1 MPVEFWRE
9 VVDRVAAEA
18 PDTLLLAEAFWL
30 MEGYF
35 VRTLGMHRVYNS
47 AFMNMLRDE
56 DNAKYRSVMK
66 NTLEFDPEILK
77 RFVNFM
83 NNPDERT
90 AVEQFG
96 KGDKYFGICTV
107 MATMPGLP
115 MFGHGQIEGFTEKYG
130 MEFREAILGRELQ
143 TNTSSRRHEREI
155 FPLLHRRYLFAG
167 VENFLLYDFFT
178 PEGTVNEDVFAY
190 SNRAGD
196 ERALVVYHNKFA
208 STSGWIRTSAAYSAK
223 SGDGR
228 GLVQKTVFEGL
239 NLHPNDQ
246 SYTLFRDHVSGL
258 EYIRSSKQ
266 LAEQGFYFE
275 LNAYTSHVFLDFRE
289 VLDNEWGQYGRLNS
303 YLEGRGVP
311 SISEALHELFLQP
324 IHHPFRELVHPDLVS
339 FMIAHRQLESGQPV
353 EPGILDDIENRY
365 RNLLGGVQQ
374 VTGFAGDPDAV
385 ARRVR
390 DETRTILELPVLRER
405 LHLPDATENREALE
419 FLHSSVSEDPTFWV
433 TLYGWTLVR
442 NLGRMAGEAGFE
454 DQSRSWMDEWHLGKI
469 IAETAQALGVSEPGA
484 WRAVSAIKI
493 LISHQA
499 EPAAPGKIGAYQAL
513 QSWLEDDEIQR
524 YLGINRY
531 QGILWFNQ
539 ESFDELLHWLF
550 LREIILVGSDASL
563 SAAEIV
569 ERVIASYRLVQVLQ
583 QAETSSGYQVAK
595 FIDELQE
602 TIPAGSP

>member
-47 AFMNMLRDE
+47 AFMNMLRNE
-56 DNAKYRSVMK
+56 DNGKYRLVMK

-90 AVEQFG
+90 AVDQFG
-96 KGDKYFGICTV
+96 KGDKYFGICTL

-115 MFGHGQIEGFTEKYG
+115 MFGHGQIEGYTEKYG
-130 MEFREAILGRELQ
+130 MEFRKANWDETPDEYLV
-143 TNTSSRRHEREI
+143 RRHERDI
-155 FPLLHRRYLFAG
+155 FPLLHRRYLFSG

-178 PEGTVNEDVFAY
+178 SEGTVNEDVFAY
-190 SNRAGD
+190 SNGAGN

-228 GLVQKTVFEGL
+228 GLVQKTVIEGL
-239 NLHPNDQ
+239 NLHPDDQ
-246 SYTLFRDHVSGL
+246 SFTLFRDHISGL
-258 EYIRSSKQ
+258 EYIRSSQQ

-289 VLDNEWGQYGRLNS
+289 VPDNDWGQYSRLNA
-303 YLEGRGVP
+303 YLDGRGVP
-311 SISEALHELFLQP
+311 SIGEALHELFLQP

-339 FMIAHRQLESGQPV
+339 FMIAHRQVESGQPV
-353 EPGILDDIENRY
+353 ETGLLDDIENRY

-374 VTGFAGDPDAV
+374 VTGSAGDPAAV
-385 ARRVR
+385 ARTVR
-390 DETRTILELPVLRER
+390 EETRTILELPVLHER
-405 LHLPDATENREALE
+405 LHLPDARKNREALK
-419 FLHSSVSEDPTFWV
+419 FLRSSVSDDPTFWI
-433 TLYGWTLVR
+433 TLYGWTLVW

-469 IAETAQALGVSEPGA
+469 ITETAQALGVSEPGA

-493 LISHQA
+493 LLTHQA
-499 EPAAPGKIGAYQAL
+499 EPAAPGKLGAYQAL

-539 ESFDELLHWLF
+539 ELFDELLHWMF

-563 SAAEIV
+563 SAAEIA
-569 ERVIASYRLVQVLQ
+569 ERVDASYRFVQVLQ

-595 FIDELQE
+595 LIDELQE
-602 TIPAGSP
+602 KVAADSP